1 MVGSYPHPA
10 KSFFDWCPAPP
21 PLPLPPIA
29 SALPR
34 KKKNRHPFFENIS
47 VTAYAA
53 EGKSIGQ
60 LPDGRVAFI
69 EGAVPGDVVTLRLTK
84 DKRSF
89 ADGKAVAITTPSP
102 DRVTPFCP
110 HFGVCGGCKWQM
122 LPYEKQA
129 AYKQQQVHDQLTR
142 ISGILLPELLPI
154 VGPEENET
162 RYYRNKLEFTFSA
175 TRYFT
180 AEEIARAPE
189 GGLHAEPALGFHAP
203 GLFDKV
209 VPIHTCYLQ
218 AEPTN
223 ILLNILRHYTEA
235 RGLSYYNFR
244 EQQGWLRNV
253 IIRVAR
259 SGEVMVNIVFQHES
273 ESERKA
279 LLDHVLENVPGIT
292 TLLYTINGKA
302 NDTLYDLPVHTYFGP
317 GFLRERLD
325 DFEFKISPKSFFQ
338 TNTSQAE
345 KLYRI
350 TRDFAGLS
358 GSETLYDLYC
368 GTGSIGIFCS
378 RSARKVIGIETV
390 AEAVSDA
397 QENARLNGLQ
407 HCRFFAGDVSEVCTE
422 AFFREHGRPDVII
435 TDPPRAGMHAK
446 LVETLLRIRA
456 PRIVYVSCNPA
467 TQARDLALLHEA
479 YEVTALQPVD
489 MFPHT
494 QHVENVALLVL
505 R

>member
-1 MVGSYPHPA
+1 
-10 KSFFDWCPAPP
+10 
-21 PLPLPPIA
+21 
-29 SALPR
+29 LPR
-34 KKKNRHPFFENIS
+34 KKKNRHPLFENIT

-69 EGAVPGDVVTLRLTK
+69 EGAVPGDVVTLRLAK
-84 DKRSF
+84 DKKHF
-89 ADGKAVAITTPSP
+89 AEGKAIAISTPSP
-102 DRVTPFCP
+102 HRVTPFCP
-110 HFGVCGGCKWQM
+110 HFGICGGCKWQM
-122 LPYEKQA
+122 LPYEMQA

-142 ISGILLPELLPI
+142 ISGIPLPDLLPI
-154 VGPEENET
+154 VAAQEQDT

-180 AEEIARAPE
+180 AEEIARAGE
-189 GGLHAEPALGFHAP
+189 GALHQESALGFHAP

-223 ILLNILRHYTEA
+223 ILLNILRSYTEA
-235 RGLSYYNFR
+235 NGLSYYNFR
-244 EQQGWLRNV
+244 EQQGWLRNA

-259 SGEVMVNIVFQHES
+259 SGEVMVNIVFQHE
-273 ESERKA
+273 EEGPRIA
-279 LLDHVLENVPGIT
+279 LLDHLLENVPGIT
-292 TLLYTINGKA
+292 TLLYTINGKV
-302 NDTLYDLPVHTYFGP
+302 NDTLYDLPVHTYSGP
-317 GFLRERLD
+317 GFIRERLD
-325 DFEFKISPKSFFQ
+325 DFLFKISPKSFFQ

-350 TRDFAGLS
+350 TRDFAALS

-378 RSARKVIGIETV
+378 RGARKVIGIETV
-390 AEAVSDA
+390 ADAVRDA
-397 QENARLNGLQ
+397 QENAALNQLA
-407 HCRFFAGDVSEVCTE
+407 HCSFFTGDVSEVCTDD
-422 AFFREHGRPDVII
+422 FFAQHGRPDVII
-435 TDPPRAGMHAK
+435 TDPPRAGRHAK

-479 YEVTALQPVD
+479 YDITALQPVD

-494 QHVENVALLVL
+494 QHVENVALLLL